1 MKLKPA
7 YFWSLWKNNP
17 WSRVYFFLLFLI
29 PIPVLILSITIFY
42 RLPCI
47 TKATEEIR
55 NFFQIRYE
63 IERVKVDTSDK
74 EMKIAM
80 NNWEGVRK
88 KIPDSYEAVSNLII
102 DLKRFVSSRGF
113 EMNYTLGELKPDF
126 NGAMGLSLLPVNLK
140 LKVKEID
147 TNQNESV
154 PVGLVQFVELLH
166 EIVKSYYGVDL
177 AGVMVTGIGD
187 GIKVI
192 NVSINLWVGF
202 GSEPYINKEV

>member
-29 PIPVLILSITIFY
+29 PIPVLILSITMFY

-47 TKATEEIR
+47 SEATEEIR
-55 NFFQIRYE
+55 NFLQIRYE
-63 IERVKVDTSDK
+63 IEREKVDTSDK
-74 EMKIAM
+74 EMKIAV

-177 AGVMVTGIGD
+177 AGVVVTGIGD

>member
-1 MKLKPA
+1 MKMKPV

-47 TKATEEIR
+47 TKTTEEIR
-55 NFFQIRYE
+55 NFSIIRYE
-63 IERVKVDTSDK
+63 AEREKVATSVK
-74 EMKIAM
+74 EMNIAM

-113 EMNYTLGELKPDF
+113 KMSYNLGKLKPAY
-126 NGAMGLSLLPVNLK
+126 NGAVGLSLLPLNLK
-140 LKVKEID
+140 LTVPQID
-147 TNQNESV
+147 ANQTKSV
-154 PVGLVQFVELLH
+154 PTGTIQFVELLH

-177 AGVMVTGIGD
+177 AGVVVTGIGD

-192 NVSINLWVGF
+192 DVSINLWVGF